1 VTRLV
6 EENSRRAERAAL
18 FARVGLKVTPPKPVE
33 ADAGR
38 ASDQG
43 EEQAA

>member
-1 VTRLV
+1 MPRLD

-18 FARVGLKVTPPKPVE
+18 FARVGLRVTAPKPERVE
-33 ADAGR
+33 SGR

-43 EEQAA
+43 KEQA